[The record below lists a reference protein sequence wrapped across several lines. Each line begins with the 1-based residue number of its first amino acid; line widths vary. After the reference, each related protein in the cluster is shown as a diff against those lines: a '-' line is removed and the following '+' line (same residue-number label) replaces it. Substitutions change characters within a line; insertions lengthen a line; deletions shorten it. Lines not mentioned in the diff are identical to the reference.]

1 MLRKSLGKQNQKIKK
16 WKTEEKR
23 YENEM
28 INLRVSA
35 FSLQILHKERTEEA
49 GIRKLLK
56 KENTKIF
63 PELNYKG
70 LQVKRNQQEPRK
82 KGFTSKYIFMNFQK
96 KQRISK
102 LSKERIK
109 IETKQMKQNTFT
121 YKDSGI
127 RMALELLKATPEY
140 GNIA

>member
-1 MLRKSLGKQNQKIKK
+1 M
-16 WKTEEKR
+16 
-23 YENEM
+23 
-28 INLRVSA
+28 
-35 FSLQILHKERTEEA
+35 HKERTEEA
-49 GIRKLLK
+49 DIKKLLK

-70 LQVKRNQQEPRK
+70 LQVKRNQQEPSK

-96 KQRISK
+96 KQRISR

-109 IETKQMKQNTFT
+109 IEIKQMKQNTFT
-121 YKDSGI
+121 YQDSGI

-140 GNIA
+140 GNNSLKFKRNIVLSLKLYN